1 METVKPSPNVN
12 QFMETVKHL
21 WNVNQFMTKFK
32 NPLTTELQTFYMQK
46 CKNLSNIVEL
56 PKQNFGPSVMCS
68 HCGSLW
74 STVDHQVRIVRG
86 RKMSKSMKKIV
97 RHMNENSNQKI
108 PKVCVSLAQKSIKN
122 EMNKLVIKCSI
133 CSKNTILPFKKTNR
147 LKPIELDNTQIQ
159 TPQSNRK
166 KKKKKSKDKTAGL
179 NISGCTPVS
188 RLNKKDNSKTH
199 TKSPL
204 TTPQIISNNSN
215 KKLPTSTK
223 KSKTLNIER
232 LKNIME
238 KSTATPIKRKSLHN
252 FLAELY

>member
-1 METVKPSPNVN
+1 MEPVKLSSNVN

-21 WNVNQFMTKFK
+21 WSVNQFMTKFK

-56 PKQNFGPSVMCS
+56 PQQNFGPSVMCS

-74 STVDHQVRIVRG
+74 STVDHQVRIVHG

-108 PKVCVSLAQKSIKN
+108 PKVCVALAQKSIQN
-122 EMNKLVIKCSI
+122 EMNKLVIKCSV
-133 CSKNTILPFKKTNR
+133 CSKNTILPFRKTKR
-147 LKPIELDNTQIQ
+147 LKPVESDDSQIQ
-159 TPQSNRK
+159 TPQSKRK

-179 NISGCTPVS
+179 NISGCIPVS
-188 RLNKKDNSKTH
+188 RLNKEDNSKIC
-199 TKSPL
+199 TKSLL
-204 TTPQIISNNSN
+204 TTPKIISSNSN
-215 KKLPTSTK
+215 KRLPTSIK
-223 KSKTLNIER
+223 KSKKLNIER

-238 KSTATPIKRKSLHN
+238 KSTATPTKRKSLQN